1 MRRRRALPSL
11 KGGQGGRFSG
21 SELGK
26 HWKVPK
32 RLSHHIPSAVHAG
45 GWKTILPRNI
55 QKYACVFQNKKTNC
69 PLYFSWQ
76 NFNPLIDVS
85 FSIRIFYH
93 LLNSFD
99 VLKYLNI
106 QCIVIPALLGESPW
120 NPSAPTAGK
129 PAHYVTRRLS
139 KEPSPAAFPPGVVSL
154 PYSVTNPE
162 CVAMDIW
169 KFNEYLKPLNT
180 H

>member
-93 LLNSFD
+93 LLMSWNTSIFN
-99 VLKYLNI
+99 VLLFLRCLVNLHEI
-106 QCIVIPALLGESPW
+106 QAHQRPASRHTTSQGASPRSQAQPRFRQVLYPCRIQW
-120 NPSAPTAGK
+120 QTQS
-129 PAHYVTRRLS
+129 
-139 KEPSPAAFPPGVVSL
+139 VSL
-154 PYSVTNPE
+154 WIYGNLMS
-162 CVAMDIW
+162 I
-169 KFNEYLKPLNT
+169 
-180 H
+180 